1 MLKTNLGDALIWME
15 TAERLYLRNVPDPK
29 KFPSKPAGY
38 PHINELN
45 VAAVG
50 AGYAFELVLKVLV
63 EAGGEKPKPKH
74 DASIA
79 YQQLIPEDR
88 EDVDRIIAKHG
99 WDDPDKFL
107 AYLDEHLCHRDRK
120 YWMTPPKGGT
130 SRGVFGIGGRKGM
143 DALRKVHKELSA
155 LAIKR
160 INGSQLTWEE
170 WPGIDQYIN
179 L

>member
-15 TAERLYLRNVPDPK
+15 TAETLYLRNVWNPK
-29 KFPSKPAGY
+29 EFPSKPAGY

-45 VAAVG
+45 VAAVC

-63 EAGGEKPKPKH
+63 EAGEGKPKPKH

-79 YQQLIPEDR
+79 YQQLIPGDR
-88 EDVDRIIAKHG
+88 EDVDRIITKHG
-99 WDDPDKFL
+99 WDDPDEFL
-107 AYLDEHLCHRDRK
+107 AYLDEHFCHKDRK
-120 YWMTPPKGGT
+120 YWMISPKGGK

-155 LAIKR
+155 LALKR
-160 INGSQLTWEE
+160 INNSSLTYED
-170 WPGIDQYIN
+170 WPGIDQQI
-179 L
+179 